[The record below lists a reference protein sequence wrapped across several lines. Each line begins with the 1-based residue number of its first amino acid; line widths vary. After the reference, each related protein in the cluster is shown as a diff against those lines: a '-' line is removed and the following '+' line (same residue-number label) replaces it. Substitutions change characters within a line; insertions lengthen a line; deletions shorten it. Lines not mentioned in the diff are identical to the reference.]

1 MKKLLCLAVC
11 LSALACTACAKNKSF
26 GSRLYDAAVKGTAT
40 VKKTVNKVRESESY
54 AALKKEL
61 EETLEKAKK
70 EWEQTGSKEAKKK
83 YEAAKAALEKFT
95 KDVESAEKEAE

>member
-1 MKKLLCLAVC
+1 MKKLLCLTVC
-11 LSALACTACAKNKSF
+11 LSALACIACAENKSF
-26 GSRLYDAAVKGTAT
+26 GNRLYDAAVKSTAT
-40 VKKTVNKVRESESY
+40 IKKTVNKVKESESFITF
-54 AALKKEL
+54 KKEL

-83 YEAAKAALEKFT
+83 YEAAKATLEKFT

>member
-11 LSALACTACAKNKSF
+11 LSTLVCTACAENKSF

-40 VKKTVNKVRESESY
+40 VKNTVNKVRESEFY
-54 AALKKEL
+54 ATLKKEL
-61 EETLEKAKK
+61 EETLEKIKK

-95 KDVESAEKEAE
+95 KDVESAEKKAE

>member
-11 LSALACTACAKNKSF
+11 LSALAYTACAENKSF
-26 GSRLYDAAVKGTAT
+26 GSRLYDTAVKGTAT
-40 VKKTVNKVRESESY
+40 VKKTVNKVRESESFIT
-54 AALKKEL
+54 LKKEL

-70 EWEQTGSKEAKKK
+70 EWEQTGSEEAKKK

>member
-11 LSALACTACAKNKSF
+11 LLVLICTACAENKSF

-40 VKKTVNKVRESESY
+40 VKKTVNKVKESESFII
-54 AALKKEL
+54 LRKEL
-61 EETLEKAKK
+61 EETFEKAKK

-83 YEAAKAALEKFT
+83 YEAAKATLEKFT
-95 KDVESAEKEAE
+95 KDVESAKTEAE

>member
-11 LSALACTACAKNKSF
+11 LSALVCTACAENKSF

-40 VKKTVNKVRESESY
+40 VKKTVNKVKESESY
-54 AALKKEL
+54 IALKKEL

-70 EWEQTGSKEAKKK
+70 EWEQTGSKETKKK

>member
-1 MKKLLCLAVC
+1 MKKFLCMAVC
-11 LSALACTACAKNKSF
+11 LLALVCTACAENKSF

-40 VKKTVNKVRESESY
+40 VKKTVNKVKESESFIT
-54 AALKKEL
+54 LKKEL